1 MFYVSFLSR
10 KKQWWDVHSWTMPKI
25 ISWTYCS
32 MLSIRRPF
40 RFQTGIVMIH
50 NIQILW
56 SGHSL
61 SILLCKI
68 VTNLSAKSYINRF
81 VHKQSPVHLTA
92 FSRNLCLSLTKLKL
106 FLKNQRPFLNLNMF
120 FALSWKKNHN
130 ILVRCL
136 PRFKN
141 DLDKYSD

>member
-1 MFYVSFLSR
+1 M
-10 KKQWWDVHSWTMPKI
+10 HSWTMPKI
-25 ISWTYCS
+25 ISQTYCS

-40 RFQTGIVMIH
+40 RFQTGIVMIY